1 MIKRVFAD
9 YPLVIIALLLSAYG
23 IAVVYSA
30 GQTDVLQASVASAY
44 RRQLAWFAVALVAA
58 WLLSRASVRLI
69 EWVSWPGYLL
79 AIVLLLV
86 TLFFGSGGGTASSMR
101 GWLTV
106 GGVRL
111 GQPAELAKVA
121 VVLMLA
127 KVLAARRD
135 PPKSLVELWLPAL
148 VVLVPWLLVMAQ
160 PDLGTGMVFVG
171 IFFAMLFWAGVS
183 ARLLLLAASPA
194 ISLLL
199 AFNTGLW
206 GAWFLILIAVV
217 LWYKPYVVEGVVLIV
232 TNVAMG
238 VLAPILWDKLAPH
251 QRARL
256 LVFLD
261 PSEDP
266 QASGYHVIQSQI
278 AIGSGGWFGKGFTL
292 GTQKRGSFL
301 PEQHTDFIFA
311 VVGEELGFLGVSMA
325 LALFLL
331 LFLRVIRV
339 ASRANDSFSSLVAF
353 GLLGSWMVHVIENV
367 GMTLNLMPITG
378 IPLPFFSYGGSFMLA
393 CWLAIGILV
402 RISSEG
408 RGEADAL
415 PIGLRGSSS
424 RY

>member
-23 IAVVYSA
+23 IAIVYSA
-30 GQTDVLQASVASAY
+30 GQTDIIQPAVASAY
-44 RRQLAWFAVALVAA
+44 KRQLGWFAVALVSA
-58 WLLSRASVRLI
+58 WVLSRASVRLI
-69 EWVSWPGYLL
+69 EWVSWPAYLF
-79 AIVLLLV
+79 ACFLLV
-86 TLFFGSGGGTASSMR
+86 VTLVFGSGAGTAASMK
-101 GWLTV
+101 GWLTI

-111 GQPAELAKVA
+111 GQPAEVAKVA

-127 KVLAARRD
+127 KVLAVNRD
-135 PPKSLVELWLPAL
+135 APRSLLELWRPAL

-171 IFFAMLFWAGVS
+171 IFFAMLFWSGVS
-183 ARLLLLAASPA
+183 GPLLLLAASPA
-194 ISLLL
+194 ISLVLSYR
-199 AFNTGLW
+199 TEVW

-217 LWYKPYVVEGVVLIV
+217 LWYKPYVVDGVVLIV

-238 VLAPILWDKLAPH
+238 VLAPILWEKLAPH
-251 QRARL
+251 QKARL

-266 QASGYHVIQSQI
+266 KASGYHVIQSKI
-278 AIGSGGWFGKGFTL
+278 AIGSGGWLGKGFTL

-311 VVGEELGFLGVSMA
+311 VVGEEMGFIGVSIA

-353 GLLGSWMVHVIENV
+353 GLLGSWLVHVIENV

-393 CWLAIGILV
+393 CWIAIGILV

-415 PIGLRGSSS
+415 PIGLR
-424 RY
+424 R

>member
-23 IAVVYSA
+23 IAIVYSA
-30 GQTDVLQASVASAY
+30 GQTDIPIPSVANAY
-44 RRQLAWFAVALVAA
+44 KRQLGWFAVALAGA
-58 WLLSRASVRLI
+58 WVMSRASVRLL
-69 EWVSWPGYLL
+69 EWVGWPAYLL
-79 AIVLLLV
+79 GITLLLV
-86 TLFFGSGGGTASSMR
+86 TLAFGSGAGTAASMK
-101 GWLTV
+101 GWLTI

-111 GQPAELAKVA
+111 GQPAELAKVT

-127 KVLAARRD
+127 KVLSARRD
-135 PPKSLVELWLPAL
+135 VPKSLLELWKPAL
-148 VVLVPWLLVMAQ
+148 VVLVPWVLVMAQ

-183 ARLLLLAASPA
+183 GPLLLLAASPA
-194 ISLLL
+194 VSLIL

-217 LWYKPYVVEGVVLIV
+217 LWYKPFVVEGVALIV
-232 TNVAMG
+232 ANVAMG
-238 VLAPILWDKLAPH
+238 VLAPILWEKLAPH
-251 QRARL
+251 QRSRL

-266 QASGYHVIQSQI
+266 KASGYHVIQSQI
-278 AIGSGGWFGKGFTL
+278 AIGSGGWMGKGFTL

-311 VVGEELGFLGVSMA
+311 VVGEEMGFLGVSIA

-339 ASRANDSFSSLVAF
+339 ASRANDAFSSLVAF
-353 GLLGSWMVHVIENV
+353 GLLGSWLVHVIENV

-415 PIGLRGSSS
+415 PIGLR
-424 RY
+424 R